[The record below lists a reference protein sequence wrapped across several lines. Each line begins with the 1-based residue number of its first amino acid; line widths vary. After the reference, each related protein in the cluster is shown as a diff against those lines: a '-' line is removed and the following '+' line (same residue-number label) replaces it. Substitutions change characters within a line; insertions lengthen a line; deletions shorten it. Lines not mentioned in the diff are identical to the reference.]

1 MKTAALM
8 ARVSSDEQALGYS
21 LSVQEDS
28 LRTYCKSHDIG
39 VAHSFR
45 EDYSAKNFD
54 RPEFANFLKFAKLNK
69 GKIDYLL
76 FTTWDRFCRNAPDA
90 YVMIARLKKLGIQ
103 PMAIQQPLDISIPEN
118 KMILALYL
126 VLPEIDN
133 DRRSIKIREGIKK
146 ALQSGRW
153 CTSAPRGY
161 SYNSDHHSKSIIEP
175 NSSAQHIRSLFEQYD
190 QGISQADIIKDL
202 CRKGFKIGKSVASKI
217 LRNPV
222 YMGKILVPG
231 DADNPALLVKG
242 IHEAIISEELFNRVQ
257 SRLDGFRKVRNR
269 PVHNSVRDE
278 LPYRG
283 LLLCPD
289 CGNKLTGSGSKSRT
303 GKRHFYYHCNH
314 CGKAR
319 IRADFAEVIIGQVID
334 ELHVEEPVKILY
346 QKMVQVAFQG
356 SAQERSKRLVSIS
369 TEIEKNEV
377 RIRNLQ
383 DKLADGDL
391 TTSDFSSMKGRY
403 EIRIQDLTYERNKIN
418 SAKASGEQYLDSG
431 INLISNLQLY
441 WKSADKA
448 QKNALVSSIFPEKLE
463 IAGKKC
469 RTTRINELFRLI
481 LQETRDLD
489 KKKTGQLTPH
499 LLLSRRVETNG
510 IEPSTS

>member
-1 MKTAALM
+1 
-8 ARVSSDEQALGYS
+8 
-21 LSVQEDS
+21 
-28 LRTYCKSHDIG
+28 
-39 VAHSFR
+39 
-45 EDYSAKNFD
+45 
-54 RPEFANFLKFAKLNK
+54 
-69 GKIDYLL
+69 
-76 FTTWDRFCRNAPDA
+76 
-90 YVMIARLKKLGIQ
+90 
-103 PMAIQQPLDISIPEN
+103 
-118 KMILALYL
+118 
-126 VLPEIDN
+126 
-133 DRRSIKIREGIKK
+133 
-146 ALQSGRW
+146 
-153 CTSAPRGY
+153 
-161 SYNSDHHSKSIIEP
+161 
-175 NSSAQHIRSLFEQYD
+175 
-190 QGISQADIIKDL
+190 
-202 CRKGFKIGKSVASKI
+202 
-217 LRNPV
+217 
-222 YMGKILVPG
+222 
-231 DADNPALLVKG
+231 
-242 IHEAIISEELFNRVQ
+242 
-257 SRLDGFRKVRNR
+257 
-269 PVHNSVRDE
+269 
-278 LPYRG
+278 
-283 LLLCPD
+283 
-289 CGNKLTGSGSKSRT
+289 
-303 GKRHFYYHCNH
+303 
-314 CGKAR
+314 
-319 IRADFAEVIIGQVID
+319 
-334 ELHVEEPVKILY
+334 
-346 QKMVQVAFQG
+346 MVQVAFQG